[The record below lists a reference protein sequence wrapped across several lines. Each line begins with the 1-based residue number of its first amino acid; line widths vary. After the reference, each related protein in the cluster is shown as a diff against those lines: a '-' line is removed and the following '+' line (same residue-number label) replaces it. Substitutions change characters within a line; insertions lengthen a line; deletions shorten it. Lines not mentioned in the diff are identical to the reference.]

1 VCQRYG
7 AGHLLG
13 HDVKTRAKINEI
25 LFKYSLDMNKI
36 MPAIMDIVVK
46 SSGLEANQKKAYIQQ
61 GLKKLIS

>member
-1 VCQRYG
+1 
-7 AGHLLG
+7 
-13 HDVKTRAKINEI
+13 
-25 LFKYSLDMNKI
+25 MNKI